1 MTMDTV
7 TLDNLYMRRALEL
20 ATLGKGKVAP
30 NPLVGCVIVANNR
43 IIGEGWHQRY
53 GQAHAERNAVASVS
67 DPSLLVG
74 STVYVNLEPCAHFG
88 KTPPC
93 CDLLIDHQVSRVV
106 ISNQDTNPLVDGE
119 GIRRMRAVGIE
130 VVTGVLEEEGFKLNQ
145 KFFRQMHDSD

>member
-30 NPLVGCVIVANNR
+30 NPLVGCVIVQDNQ

-53 GQAHAERNAVASVS
+53 GEAHAERNAVASVS

-93 CDLLIDHQVSRVV
+93 CDLLIEHQVGRVV
-106 ISNQDTNPLVDGE
+106 ISNQDINPLVDGE
-119 GIRRMRAVGIE
+119 GIRRMRAAGIE
-130 VVTGVLEEEGFKLNQ
+130 VVTGVLEEEGFILNQ
-145 KFFRQMHDSD
+145 EFFAQIR